1 MYTANTAPTAAT
13 KIPESKTRP
22 GDGLPAAAKKE
33 EDPEKTAVEQA
44 VKETFKD
51 PDVPVEPAVG
61 NDGLEV
67 GGEG

>member
-1 MYTANTAPTAAT
+1 MDTANTNPTAAT

-22 GDGLPAAAKKE
+22 EDGLPAVDTHEENPEEKE
-33 EDPEKTAVEQA
+33 VEQE

-51 PDVPVEPAVG
+51 PRVPVEPAVG

>member
-1 MYTANTAPTAAT
+1 MDTANKVANDAT

-22 GDGLPAAAKKE
+22 EDGLPAAVKKE
-33 EDPEKTAVEQA
+33 ENPEKKAVEEE
-44 VKETFKD
+44 VKETFQD

>member
-1 MYTANTAPTAAT
+1 MDTANSSVNDAN
-13 KIPESKTRP
+13 KIPESKT
-22 GDGLPAAAKKE
+22 GLEDGLPAVVKTAG
-33 EDPEKTAVEQA
+33 DPEKTAVEEE
-44 VKETFKD
+44 VKKNFKD

>member
-1 MYTANTAPTAAT
+1 VDTANISPTAAT

-22 GDGLPAAAKKE
+22 EDGLPAAAKKE
-33 EDPEKTAVEQA
+33 D
-44 VKETFKD
+44 FKD

>member
-1 MYTANTAPTAAT
+1 MDTANTAPTAAT
-13 KIPESKTRP
+13 KIPESNTRP
-22 GDGLPAAAKKE
+22 EDGLPAAAKKE
-33 EDPEKTAVEQA
+33 EDSEKTAVEQE
-44 VKETFKD
+44 VKETFKN

>member
-1 MYTANTAPTAAT
+1 MDKANTTPTAAT

-22 GDGLPAAAKKE
+22 EDGLPAAVKKE
-33 EDPEKTAVEQA
+33 GDPEKTAVEQE

-51 PDVPVEPAVG
+51 TDVPVEPAVG